1 MKLIKSLCF
10 ALVFFG
16 VAVLL
21 PAQDAAPEADTTTPP
36 AAPEAEVAVPTL
48 DSLVAFVPE
57 VVATKNGEVALTR
70 EQFIKEIKPA
80 LEGALAQGVPLTA
93 EMVQA
98 YAYQIA
104 ESLVMR
110 GVLVGAAQAAGFKAD
125 EEQAKQIL
133 DNMKTQAEQQQPGM
147 FEAQLAQLGMT
158 EDDILARICEQQL
171 VQQLQGSFAA
181 KAEKPA
187 ATTDEEAQAFYE
199 KNIDQ
204 MRTPKLLSASHI
216 LVQFPS
222 QAPTEDEKA
231 AALKKAQDIRA
242 SIAEDGSNFA
252 ETAAAQSDCPSKQ
265 KGGDLGQ
272 FPVGAMVAEFEEAL
286 LKLKEGEISD
296 PVETI
301 FGYHIIKAGATQEE
315 KITPFEEIKDRIISY
330 LDNVKAEEAT
340 STVVN
345 AEMEKLMDDAK
356 IEVLL
361 PVPAMDEESEAPVEE
376 EAPEEAPVEAE

>member
-16 VAVLL
+16 MAVLL

-36 AAPEAEVAVPTL
+36 AFPEAEVAVPTL
-48 DSLVAFVPE
+48 DALVAFVPD

-80 LEGALAQGVPLTA
+80 LEGALAQGVPLTT
-93 EMVQA
+93 EMVQG

-110 GVLVGAAQAAGFKAD
+110 GVLVEAAQAAGFKAD
-125 EEQAKQIL
+125 DAQAKQIL
-133 DNMKTQAEQQQPGM
+133 DGMKQQAEQQQPGM
-147 FEAQLAQLGMT
+147 FAAQLAQLGMT
-158 EDDILARICEQQL
+158 EDDILVRICEQQL
-171 VQQLQGSFAA
+171 VQQLQESFAA

-187 ATTDEEAQAFYE
+187 ATTDEEAKAFYDE
-199 KNIDQ
+199 NIDQ

-222 QAPTEDEKA
+222 QSPTDDEKA

-272 FPVGAMVAEFEEAL
+272 FPVGAMVTEFEEAL
-286 LKLKEGEISD
+286 LKLNEGEISD

-315 KITPFEEIKDRIISY
+315 KTTPFEEIKDRIISY
-330 LDNVKAEEAT
+330 LDNAKAGEAT
-340 STVVN
+340 SAVVN

-361 PVPAMDEESEAPVEE
+361 PLPAMDEEPEAPVEE
-376 EAPEEAPVEAE
+376 APEDAPVEAE